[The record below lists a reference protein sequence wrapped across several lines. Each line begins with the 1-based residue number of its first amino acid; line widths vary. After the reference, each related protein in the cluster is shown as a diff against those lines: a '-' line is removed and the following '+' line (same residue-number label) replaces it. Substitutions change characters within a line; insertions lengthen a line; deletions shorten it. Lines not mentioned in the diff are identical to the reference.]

1 MHIYI
6 YILYIQQRELQEP
19 SNQISTG
26 KKKNPDPVNV
36 LAKRKI
42 TINESQAVC
51 SWDKNWGE
59 RTEATARN
67 MKKKP
72 RREKTLCWQEWG
84 QTEQS
89 ESHGMHRTAAGKDRS
104 SVLQRWERKRQQPSA
119 YASKMPSSFFY
130 FEQKERVEKEEA
142 VAINSELFINSEIN
156 LRGPLGGSV
165 G

>member
-51 SWDKNWGE
+51 S
-59 RTEATARN
+59 
-67 MKKKP
+67 
-72 RREKTLCWQEWG
+72 
-84 QTEQS
+84 
-89 ESHGMHRTAAGKDRS
+89 
-104 SVLQRWERKRQQPSA
+104 
-119 YASKMPSSFFY
+119 
-130 FEQKERVEKEEA
+130 
-142 VAINSELFINSEIN
+142 
-156 LRGPLGGSV
+156 
-165 G
+165 